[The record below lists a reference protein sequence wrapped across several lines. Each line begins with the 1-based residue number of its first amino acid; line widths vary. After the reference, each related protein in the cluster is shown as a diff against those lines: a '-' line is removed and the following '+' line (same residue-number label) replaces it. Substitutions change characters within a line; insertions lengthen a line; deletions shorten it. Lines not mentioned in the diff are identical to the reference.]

1 MTKMVIKVYITGV
14 SASTQLR
21 KHQQDVLDILGG
33 MKIEHQMIDVS
44 IDDEAR
50 QFMWTNSKQPEK
62 GKPLPPQ
69 IFNGEEY
76 CGGWEEFEV
85 AKENEQLQ
93 TREKRK
99 KEKQQKRRRL
109 QKMNRQ
115 ISYAL
120 LQASSTSTLPSRK
133 VQPSCPRK
141 AGENSYFL
149 ALAGGVRRLE
159 TKNYGDYHGGVH
171 VVLKKTRSCE
181 CHLYWYRLRDMI
193 Q

>member
-85 AKENEQLQ
+85 AKENEQVYDFL
-93 TREKRK
+93 K
-99 KEKQQKRRRL
+99 L
-109 QKMNRQ
+109 D
-115 ISYAL
+115 
-120 LQASSTSTLPSRK
+120 
-133 VQPSCPRK
+133 QP
-141 AGENSYFL
+141 AGEKIKFRGEGEEEDKKDEEEKAENE
-149 ALAGGVRRLE
+149 APAADEGE
-159 TKNYGDYHGGVH
+159 TKEEEKAEEEAPTED
-171 VVLKKTRSCE
+171 E
-181 CHLYWYRLRDMI
+181 
-193 Q
+193 